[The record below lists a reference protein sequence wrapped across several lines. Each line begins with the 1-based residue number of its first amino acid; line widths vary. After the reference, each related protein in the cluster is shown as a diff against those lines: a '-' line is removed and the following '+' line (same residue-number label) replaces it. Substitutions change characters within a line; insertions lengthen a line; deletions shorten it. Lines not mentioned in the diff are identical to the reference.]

1 MQQRTLVWSFKKTFL
16 SFWNLCKHF
25 ARFKRLKKQR
35 IALEKKMQKPIR
47 TIWKKKK
54 KNKKMFLVSIVK
66 QRRWIW
72 KKRKKWNAHRIIKK
86 VFFKKRRWVHLRL
99 KRGYFYALALKKFL
113 RVDLWFKC
121 HANWTYRMFVD
132 SFYRLLVRYLINI
145 RYIANV
151 FRARAMIREKL
162 LQINNKFPK
171 SYSLND
177 YDLVSFSRTYWF
189 RNRILWS
196 LWRKWLFKKKS
207 QVQIL
212 QKAHSE

>member
-1 MQQRTLVWSFKKTFL
+1 
-16 SFWNLCKHF
+16 
-25 ARFKRLKKQR
+25 
-35 IALEKKMQKPIR
+35 
-47 TIWKKKK
+47 
-54 KNKKMFLVSIVK
+54 VSIVK

-196 LWRKWLFKKKS
+196 LWRKWLFKKKKAKYKYYKKHIQNKNIIYNKKKCYFIVVPNAKQYS
-207 QVQIL
+207 RTHY
-212 QKAHSE
+212 QKKVEKGITAFYSYRLLTNNRF